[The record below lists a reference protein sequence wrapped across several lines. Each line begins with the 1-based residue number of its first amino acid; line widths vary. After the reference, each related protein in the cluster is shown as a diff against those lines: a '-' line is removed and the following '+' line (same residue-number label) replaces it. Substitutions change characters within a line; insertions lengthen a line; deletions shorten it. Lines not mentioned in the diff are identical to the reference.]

1 LAFINI
7 CSIIYIYN
15 IEAATAAEHA
25 YYLSNKDI
33 IITKPCRKYYGRLI
47 TSGKNLPAFLQ
58 HLAAFGG
65 QMRIPR
71 TTTCSVWYQL
81 RCGIL
86 PYLTMRCGILLL
98 TAVFNNAVQ
107 HTAVF
112 NNLVQLIAHFALNAQ
127 LIYNALLAHS
137 VYNALL
143 VHSVHNALLAY
154 SIYLTHFKQ

>member
-1 LAFINI
+1 M
-7 CSIIYIYN
+7 
-15 IEAATAAEHA
+15 
-25 YYLSNKDI
+25 LSSSKVIRNKLLDRQEI
-33 IITKPCRKYYGRLI
+33 PYRHSAQIKASLLNA

-71 TTTCSVWYQL
+71 TLTCSVWYRL

-86 PYLTMRCGILLL
+86 QHTAASNNAVQHTAAYCRILPH

-112 NNLVQLIAHFALNAQ
+112 NNAVQLIAHFALNAQ

-137 VYNALL
+137 VHNALL
-143 VHSVHNALLAY
+143 THSVHNALLAHF
-154 SIYLTHFKQ
+154 IYLTYFK

>member
-1 LAFINI
+1 MVDFTRVKKSRFWWGFVVCNSL
-7 CSIIYIYN
+7 
-15 IEAATAAEHA
+15 
-25 YYLSNKDI
+25 
-33 IITKPCRKYYGRLI
+33 

-71 TTTCSVWYQL
+71 TITCSVWYRL

-86 PYLTMRCGILLL
+86 LYSIMRCSILPH

-112 NNLVQLIAHFALNAQ
+112 NNMVQHTAVFNNAVQLIAHFALNAQ

-137 VYNALL
+137 V
-143 VHSVHNALLAY
+143 HNALLAH
-154 SIYLTHFKQ
+154 SIYLAHFKQ